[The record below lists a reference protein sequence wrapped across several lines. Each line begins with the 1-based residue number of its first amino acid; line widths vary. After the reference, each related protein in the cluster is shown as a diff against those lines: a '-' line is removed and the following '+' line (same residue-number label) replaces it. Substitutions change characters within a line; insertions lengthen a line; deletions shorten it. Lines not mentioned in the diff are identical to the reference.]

1 MTELASWKVYQGA
14 SNKPENFDEFWDEKI
29 KLVNNYQFEFEL
41 IEKNS
46 PLG

>member
-14 SNKPENFDEFWDEKI
+14 SNKPDNFDEFWDEKI

-41 IEKNS
+41 IEKKT
-46 PLG
+46 PL